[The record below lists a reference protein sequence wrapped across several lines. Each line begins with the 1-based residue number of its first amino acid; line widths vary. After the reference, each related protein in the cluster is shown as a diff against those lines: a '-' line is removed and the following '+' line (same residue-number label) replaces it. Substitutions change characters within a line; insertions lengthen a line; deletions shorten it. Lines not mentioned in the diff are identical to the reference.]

1 MGKKRT
7 RNQFKPEVVEHTL
20 HVLSND
26 PQGWKYDLLQM
37 FLEGAINNQIGYM
50 DALHKDTGE
59 NHRILVGLQYH
70 PDGKVEAFPL
80 ARLFE
85 TDEVERY
92 IAPDGKGGWDGLEEP
107 ASTAD
112 LSA

>member
-1 MGKKRT
+1 MGNKRT
-7 RNQFKPEVVEHTL
+7 RNKFKQEIVEHTL

-37 FLEGAINNQIGYM
+37 LLEGAMNNQIGYM

-59 NHRILVGLQYH
+59 SHRLLVGLQYN
-70 PDGKVEAFPL
+70 DGKVEAFPL
-80 ARLFE
+80 ARLFDTE
-85 TDEVERY
+85 EVNQY

-107 ASTAD
+107 EAAV
-112 LSA
+112 SA